1 MKNLQSLIDAFEMA
15 HESFI
20 IGCDSIEEMGLWNK
34 NEYGEMEAFYSNDL
48 VSVIIRLIAT
58 DGKITDKEVA
68 YLDEIFG
75 FQYDTDELREV
86 YNCCQDDIGNSFD
99 EAFEN
104 GITILRGINEK
115 LANTYK
121 RLLGLVCEI
130 IIECDGVISASE
142 AEEVKKL
149 KAMCD

>member
-1 MKNLQSLIDAFEMA
+1 MKNLQTLIDNFKMT

-34 NEYGEMEAFYSNDL
+34 LEFGEMEAFYSNDL

-121 RLLGLVCEI
+121 RLLSLVCEI